1 MSDEASSARRLP
13 LWLIA
18 SILVNVLLIG
28 LIAGHQLGSKPG
40 RGGSDGPG
48 GPGGPPEMRMAGA
61 IVESAAPE
69 DRAAIRRAFAQAL
82 RQSRP
87 LREARDV
94 ARRAVG
100 EAISAEPYDAAAV
113 DAAFAELRAA
123 DDALRAGVQSV
134 LAVQLGE
141 VSAEQRAA
149 LAETLTRPP
158 RERRRLRRGDR
169 PPPPPRD

>member
-28 LIAGHQLGSKPG
+28 LIAGHLLGSKPG
-40 RGGSDGPG
+40 RGGSG

-61 IVESAAPE
+61 IVESAA
-69 DRAAIRRAFAQAL
+69 L
-82 RQSRP
+82 S
-87 LREARDV
+87 
-94 ARRAVG
+94 
-100 EAISAEPYDAAAV
+100 
-113 DAAFAELRAA
+113 
-123 DDALRAGVQSV
+123 
-134 LAVQLGE
+134 
-141 VSAEQRAA
+141 
-149 LAETLTRPP
+149 ETLTRPP